1 MLIDDVKITIK
12 AGKGGNGAISF
23 RHDEGKDHGGPDGG
37 NGGYGGDVYVIAVDD
52 MMALRQFQFKKQL
65 KADDGV
71 PGKRKNLF
79 GRKGEDLLLKVPRG
93 TQITDIDSGRT
104 IEIVDRVTPVR
115 LATGGI
121 GGRGNNEF
129 KTSTIQAPRYAE
141 DGTPGE
147 EKHLHI
153 QLKIIADIGFIG
165 LPNAG
170 KSSLLGMLTNANPK
184 IGAYPFTTL
193 EPNLG
198 AMGTIIMADIP
209 GLIEGAHEGRGLGI
223 KFLKHI
229 EKTKLLFHCIDV
241 TTENILETYEL
252 VRREFAEYKTELLEK
267 PEIILLTKTDLVDAK
282 TIADKKKLLKKT
294 KREIHTVSVYDD
306 KSLEELKNIIE
317 TNVLHIES
325 K

>member
-1 MLIDDVKITIK
+1 MLVDDVTITVK
-12 AGKGGNGAISF
+12 AGKGGNGAVSF

-37 NGGYGGDVYVIAVDD
+37 NGGFGGDVYVIAVDD
-52 MMALRQFQFKKQL
+52 MMALRQFQFKKSL

-79 GRKGEDLLLKVPRG
+79 GRKGEDLILKVPRG
-93 TQITDIDSGRT
+93 TRITDLDTGEIF
-104 IEIVDRVTPVR
+104 EIVDRENPVR

-129 KTSTIQAPRYAE
+129 KTSVIQAPRYAE

-147 EKHLHI
+147 EKRLRVE
-153 QLKIIADIGFIG
+153 LRIIADIGFIG

-198 AMGTIIMADIP
+198 AMGNIIMADIP
-209 GLIEGAHEGRGLGI
+209 GLIEGAHEGKGLGI

-229 EKTKLLFHCIDV
+229 EKTKLLIHCIDIS
-241 TTENILETYEL
+241 TENLLETYKL
-252 VRREFAEYKTELLEK
+252 VRKEFEEYKEELLEK
-267 PEIILLTKTDLVDAK
+267 PEIILLTKTDLVSPEV
-282 TIADKKKLLKKT
+282 INEKKELLKST
-294 KREIHTVSVYDD
+294 KRKIYDVSVYDD
-306 KSLEELKNIIE
+306 TSLEKLKALIE
-317 TNVLHIES
+317 KAVV
-325 K
+325 

>member
-1 MLIDDVKITIK
+1 MLVDEVKITIK

-23 RHDEGKDHGGPDGG
+23 RHDEGKDMGGPDGG

-52 MMALRQFQFKKQL
+52 MMALRQFQFKKLL

-79 GRKGEDLLLKVPRG
+79 GRKGADLLLKVPRG
-93 TQITDIDSGRT
+93 TQITDMETGKS
-104 IEIVDRVTPVR
+104 IEIVDRETPVR

-141 DGTPGE
+141 DGKPGE

-153 QLKIIADIGFIG
+153 ELKIIADIGFIG

-198 AMGTIIMADIP
+198 AMGNIIMADIP

-241 TTENILETYEL
+241 TTENIVETYEL
-252 VRREFAEYKTELLEK
+252 VRREFAEYNAALLEK
-267 PEIILLTKTDLVDAK
+267 PEIILLTKIDLVEKDVITA
-282 TIADKKKLLKKT
+282 KKKLLKKT
-294 KREIHTVSVYDD
+294 NREIYTVSVYDE
-306 KSLEELKNIIE
+306 KSLAELAKIIE
-317 TNVLHIES
+317 KAAL
-325 K
+325 